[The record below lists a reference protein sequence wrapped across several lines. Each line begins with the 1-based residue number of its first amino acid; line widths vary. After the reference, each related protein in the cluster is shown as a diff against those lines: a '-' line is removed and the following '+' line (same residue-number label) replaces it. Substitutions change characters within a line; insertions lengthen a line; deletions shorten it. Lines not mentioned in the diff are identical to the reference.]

1 MPEELTSNPL
11 LVVLGPTASGKTRLA
26 VALAATLGAE
36 IISADSRQVFTGMDI
51 GTGKDLLEYDY
62 NGRHIPYHL
71 IDIKPA
77 GERYHVDAFKN
88 DFYKAYNEL
97 SAANI
102 LPILCG
108 GTGMYIHS
116 VLQNL
121 AFTAVPLN
129 NDLRTALAGM
139 SLSALVAKLEQ
150 FPEALTAHADRST
163 VKRIIRAIEV
173 ATFLKSNTLEAPE
186 TPLFRPFVV
195 GLMDD
200 VQTRRQ
206 RIGIRL
212 EKRLAGGMIEEVEG
226 LLASGVSAEMLSFYG
241 LEYKIIVSYLQQ
253 KVSLSEMKLQLYN
266 GICQF
271 AKRQMTFF
279 RKMEK
284 DGVKIH
290 WYQADIETELLK
302 VQVMKDFI
310 KAFPEHT
317 SLFKEIKGAE

>member
-26 VALAATLGAE
+26 VALAASLRAE
-36 IISADSRQVFTGMDI
+36 IISADSRQVFRGMDI
-51 GTGKDLLEYDY
+51 GTGKDLSEYNY
-62 NGRHIPYHL
+62 KARYIPHHL

-77 GERYHVDAFKN
+77 GDRYNVDAFKN
-88 DFYKAYNEL
+88 DFHTVYSKL

-116 VLQNL
+116 VLQNQ

-129 NDLRTALAGM
+129 NDLRADLAGM
-139 SLSALVAKLEQ
+139 SLSALISRLEQ
-150 FPEALTAHADRST
+150 FPESLTAHADRST
-163 VKRIIRAIEV
+163 IKRMVRAIEI
-173 ATFLKSNTLEAPE
+173 ATFLSTNTLEAQE
-186 TPLFRPFVV
+186 RPKFSAFVV

-200 VQTRRQ
+200 VQTRREK
-206 RIGIRL
+206 IAIRL
-212 EKRLAGGMIEEVEG
+212 EKRLSEGMIEEVDG
-226 LLASGVSAEMLSFYG
+226 LLTSGVSAEMLSFYG
-241 LEYKIIVSYLQQ
+241 LEYKIIVSYLQH
-253 KVSLSEMKLQLYN
+253 KISLTEMKVQLYN

-284 DGVKIH
+284 DGVNIH
-290 WYQADIETELLK
+290 WYQADMQTELLK
-302 VQVMKDFI
+302 DHVLADFT
-310 KAFPEHT
+310 KEFPQFT
-317 SLFKEIKGAE
+317 SALM